1 VSEFSRDL
9 VYAIF
14 ICLRGYYV
22 LYLPQH
28 GAQPLA
34 PAPSSNRAE
43 AGDLV
48 SAQDLTR
55 LQDINPPLDVAFVQ
69 T

>member
-1 VSEFSRDL
+1 
-9 VYAIF
+9 
-14 ICLRGYYV
+14 V

-69 T
+69 I